1 MSLAITFFNTHGII
15 MSADNLITSTIIK
28 GGSPYTFQSSQTE
41 QKLFLIENKYGLSYT
56 GTSSIDGVPLS
67 SILEM
72 YIKDNPINDMNP
84 EEWLLKLAE
93 NTKNISKSY
102 QNVIYIL
109 AGYYQH
115 EQLIITTNTIN
126 PEVHVN
132 KKQSGLLYSG
142 ESNFLQMLI
151 DSDTIAFDYA
161 IFSLQD
167 AADFLRFLN
176 KTVAGLM
183 HFGQYLPTVSEN
195 CDLLAILPNE
205 SYWLSRL
212 PLR

>member
-1 MSLAITFFNTHGII
+1 
-15 MSADNLITSTIIK
+15 MSADNMITSTITK
-28 GGSPYTFQSSQTE
+28 DGVPYHFQSSQTE

-56 GTSSIDGVPLS
+56 GTSSVDGVPLS

-84 EEWLLKLAE
+84 KEWLFKLAE
-93 NTKNISKSY
+93 YTKNLLKPS
-102 QNVIYIL
+102 QNVIYML
-109 AGYYQH
+109 AGYYQS
-115 EQLIITTNTIN
+115 EQLLMSNSTNI
-126 PEVHVN
+126 PLVN
-132 KKQSGLLYSG
+132 ISNDSSGLLYSG
-142 ESNFLQMLI
+142 ESKLLSLI
-151 DSDTIAFDYA
+151 INSSIIEFEYG
-161 IFSLQD
+161 IFTLQD

-176 KTVAGLM
+176 KTVSGLM

-205 SYWLSRL
+205 AYWLSRL